1 MQESHLA
8 KKPSRRQFSI
18 AKTEMEEEA
27 RGLLEDFDS
36 LGAFRFIKKRGSR
49 QLDDAY
55 ELQRCFKALR
65 EARGERVIG
74 YKVGCTGPTIRA
86 SLGIQESVH
95 GYLWADEQVAHEV
108 VLSEAQFR
116 RLGIEGELGMLVE
129 VLQSAQR

>member
-1 MQESHLA
+1 
-8 KKPSRRQFSI
+8 
-18 AKTEMEEEA
+18 MEEEA

-74 YKVGCTGPTIRA
+74 YKVGCT
-86 SLGIQESVH
+86 
-95 GYLWADEQVAHEV
+95 AHV
-108 VLSEAQFR
+108 VFSIWGAYD
-116 RLGIEGELGMLVE
+116 IV
-129 VLQSAQR
+129 S